1 MSKKAPTLTQM
12 TVIVLFTLSCFGLL
26 LYLWLAFGGPTP
38 LLAKS
43 YQIKVPF
50 PEATQ
55 LASQSDV
62 RISGVS
68 VGKVKGLD
76 LTEDGHRTLATVQ
89 LEPEFGPM
97 PADTRAIVRAK
108 TLLSEAYVEL
118 TPGDPEGPE
127 LEDGG
132 ILPEAQVVR
141 SIQLDEIMRTFDP
154 DTREAF
160 QTWMQHSAAGIDQQG
175 LAFSNALGNLQPM
188 FSEFDD
194 ILRTLDAQGAAVKHL
209 FRDGARSFRALSRE
223 PGQLRGMITNFNEV
237 FATTAERNQ
246 QIEEMF
252 RAFPTFL
259 DESRATSQRFADF
272 AENADPLMRQL
283 TPAAAE
289 LSGTF
294 QQFGRFAPEMEGFV
308 EGAKPVIERAPQ
320 AFTSAETLF
329 RDDFPRVLR
338 AIPPF
343 FHGMNPLV
351 ETIDQYK
358 RELAGFLGNLSASTQ
373 GVTSGLGTHYLRVVP
388 MLSAEG
394 LATFPS
400 RLQFNRNNAYVKPG
414 AYLDVGQ
421 GGLRSFH
428 TSHCSSGIRAQLDTS
443 APSDPDFRAR
453 IEPRLRPDL
462 DPDFEVDDFY
472 GRIKEYFFNGAEN
485 TDSMPQARCDGQGKF
500 DPIGAPGP
508 ATDYP
513 QVLNGRP

>member
-1 MSKKAPTLTQM
+1 MA
-12 TVIVLFTLSCFGLL
+12 VIVLFTLSCFGLL

-38 LLAKS
+38 LQAKS

-68 VGKVKGLD
+68 VGKVKGID
-76 LTEDGHRTLATVQ
+76 LTEDGERTLATVQ
-89 LEPEFGPM
+89 LDPQFGPM
-97 PADTRAIVRAK
+97 PADTRAIIRAK

-118 TPGDPEGPE
+118 TPGDPNGPDI
-127 LEDGG
+127 EDGG
-132 ILPEAQVVR
+132 TLPEAQVAR

-154 DTREAF
+154 KTREAF
-160 QTWMQHSAAGIDQQG
+160 QNWMQSSAAGIEDQG

-194 ILRTLDAQGAAVKHL
+194 LLRTLDAQGAAVEHL
-209 FRDGARSFRALSRE
+209 FKDGARSFRALSRE
-223 PGQLRGMITNFNEV
+223 PGQLRGMISNFNQV
-237 FATTAERNQ
+237 FQTTGERNQ
-246 QIEEMF
+246 QIEEIF

-283 TPAAAE
+283 TPAAGE

-294 QQFGRFAPEMEGFV
+294 QQFGRIAPEMEGFF
-308 EGAKPVIERAPQ
+308 EGAKPVIQRAPK
-320 AFTSAETLF
+320 AFGAAETLF

-343 FHGMNPLV
+343 FYGMNPLV

-358 RELAGFLGNLSASTQ
+358 REITGFLGNLSAATQ
-373 GVTSGLGTHYLRVVP
+373 GVTSGAGTHYLRVVP
-388 MLSAEG
+388 MLSGEG
-394 LATFPS
+394 SAAFPS
-400 RLQFNRNNAYVKPG
+400 RLKFNRTNAYVKPG
-414 AYLDVGQ
+414 GFLDVGR
-421 GGLRSFH
+421 GGLKSFH
-428 TSHCSSGIRAQLDTS
+428 TNQCTGGIRAQVNPST
-443 APSDPDFRAR
+443 PSDPDFRER
-453 IEPRLRPDL
+453 VTLRLRPDL

-472 GRIKEYFFNGAEN
+472 ARVKEYYFNGTES
-485 TDSMPQARCDGQGKF
+485 TDAMPQAPCNKQGKF
-500 DPIGAPGP
+500 NPIGAPGP

-513 QVLNGRP
+513 QTLNGRP

>member
-12 TVIVLFTLSCFGLL
+12 AVIVLFTLSCFGLL

-38 LLAKS
+38 LQAKS

-62 RISGVS
+62 RIAGVS

-76 LTEDGHRTLATVQ
+76 LTEDGERTLATVQ
-89 LEPEFGPM
+89 LDPEFGPM
-97 PADTRAIVRAK
+97 PADTRAIIRAK

-118 TPGDPEGPE
+118 TPGDPQGPK

-132 ILPEAQVVR
+132 TLPEAQVAR

-154 DTREAF
+154 ETREAF
-160 QTWMQHSAAGIDQQG
+160 QTWMQSSAAGIADQG
-175 LAFSNALGNLQPM
+175 LAFSDAMGNLQPM
-188 FSEFDD
+188 FSEFDE
-194 ILRTLDAQGAAVKHL
+194 ILRTLDAQGAAVKLL
-209 FRDGARSFRALSRE
+209 FRDGARTFRALSRE
-223 PGQLRGMITNFNEV
+223 PGQLRGMITNFNQV
-237 FATTAERNQ
+237 FQTTAERNE
-246 QIEEMF
+246 QIEETF

-259 DESRATSQRFADF
+259 DESRATSERFAEF

-294 QQFGRFAPEMEGFV
+294 QQFGRLAPELEGFF
-308 EGAKPVIERAPQ
+308 EGAKPVIQRAPR
-320 AFTSAETLF
+320 AFDAAETLF
-329 RDDFPRVLR
+329 ADDFPRVLR

-343 FHGMNPLV
+343 FHGINPLV

-358 RELAGFLGNLSASTQ
+358 REITGFLGNLSASTQ
-373 GVTSGLGTHYLRVVP
+373 GVTAGVGTHYLRVVP

-394 LATFPS
+394 SAAFPS
-400 RLQFNRNNAYVKPG
+400 RLKFNRNNAYVKPG
-414 AYLDVGQ
+414 AFLDVGR
-421 GGLRSFH
+421 GGLKSFH
-428 TSHCSSGIRAQLDTS
+428 TGQCSGGIRAQIDPAAATS
-443 APSDPDFRAR
+443 HAFAERVV
-453 IEPRLRPDL
+453 PRLRPDK
-462 DPDFEVDDFY
+462 DPALEVADFY
-472 GRIKEYFFNGAEN
+472 ERVKEYYFNSADN
-485 TDSMPQARCDGQGKF
+485 TDSMPQARCDKQGKF

-513 QVLNGRP
+513 QTLNGR